1 MQENKEREKVWGFNQ
16 PHNQANN
23 ELISELFIAK
33 YFECLIFCTQIYTK
47 IIFIHKKGNY

>member
-1 MQENKEREKVWGFNQ
+1 MQENKEREKVWGFNK

-33 YFECLIFCTQIYTK
+33 YFECSFVLYFA
-47 IIFIHKKGNY
+47 HKSILK